1 MRTRVAVPA
10 AAVLALGLAG
20 CATVGRIGM
29 PAPSPPPVRAAEV
42 AALPPPSEQVA
53 EQVTEQVA
61 PPPAP
66 LSPQPELPPPPPAPP
81 APTLVKP
88 PPTAVAPPVTS
99 SPVTPSSPPVPSPPG
114 PAVPPAPPPRIL
126 GQQVSSE
133 DEKRIQGDAQR
144 RIERTERLVKQID
157 QRRLIGDQHQNL
169 LTVQSFLVKAREA
182 LSEKDVQRALTLA
195 DKAFLLAEE
204 LVKVVR

>member
-1 MRTRVAVPA
+1 MT
-10 AAVLALGLAG
+10 
-20 CATVGRIGM
+20 
-29 PAPSPPPVRAAEV
+29 
-42 AALPPPSEQVA
+42 
-53 EQVTEQVA
+53 
-61 PPPAP
+61 
-66 LSPQPELPPPPPAPP
+66 
-81 APTLVKP
+81 
-88 PPTAVAPPVTS
+88 PPVTS
-99 SPVTPSSPPVPSPPG
+99 SPVTPSSPGAPSPPG
-114 PAVPPAPPPRIL
+114 PAVPPAAPPRVL

-144 RIERTERLVKQID
+144 RIDRTERLVKQID

>member
-1 MRTRVAVPA
+1 MRARVVVSA

-20 CATVGRIGM
+20 CATVGRVGL

-42 AALPPPSEQVA
+42 AVLPPPSEQA
-53 EQVTEQVA
+53 EEVA
-61 PPPAP
+61 PAPAP
-66 LSPQPELPPPPPAPP
+66 LSPQPELPPPPPVPP

-88 PPTAVAPPVTS
+88 PPAAMTPAVPG
-99 SPVTPSSPPVPSPPG
+99 SPAAPSPPASVG

-144 RIERTERLVKQID
+144 RIDRTERMVRQID

-169 LTVQSFLVKAREA
+169 LTVQRFLVKAREA

>member
-1 MRTRVAVPA
+1 MRAHIVVPA

-20 CATVGRIGM
+20 CATVGRVGL

-42 AALPPPSEQVA
+42 AAPPPAPVS
-53 EQVTEQVA
+53 VA

-88 PPTAVAPPVTS
+88 PPTAMTPAVPSAPVA
-99 SPVTPSSPPVPSPPG
+99 PSPPAAG
-114 PAVPPAPPPRIL
+114 PAAPPAPPPRIL

-144 RIERTERLVKQID
+144 RIDRTERLVKQID

>member
-1 MRTRVAVPA
+1 MRARVVVPA
-10 AAVLALGLAG
+10 AVVLALGLTG
-20 CATVGRIGM
+20 CATVGRVGL

-42 AALPPPSEQVA
+42 AAPLPPSA
-53 EQVTEQVA
+53 KVA

-81 APTLVKP
+81 EPTLAKP
-88 PPTAVAPPVTS
+88 PPPAMTPPVTS
-99 SPVTPSSPPVPSPPG
+99 SPVAPSSPVVPSPPA
-114 PAVPPAPPPRIL
+114 PAAPAAPPAPQPRIL
-126 GQQVSSE
+126 GQHVSSE

-144 RIERTERLVKQID
+144 RIDRTERLVRQID
-157 QRRLIGDQHQNL
+157 QRRLVGDQHQNL

>member
-1 MRTRVAVPA
+1 MRARVVVPA
-10 AAVLALGLAG
+10 AAVLALGLSG
-20 CATVGRIGM
+20 CATAGRIGL

-42 AALPPPSEQVA
+42 AALPLPSA
-53 EQVTEQVA
+53 EVA
-61 PPPAP
+61 PPPPTPP

-81 APTLVKP
+81 EPTLVKP
-88 PPTAVAPPVTS
+88 PPTAMTPPMPT
-99 SPVTPSSPPVPSPPG
+99 SPVMPSPPAAAA

-144 RIERTERLVKQID
+144 RIDRTERLVKQID
-157 QRRLIGDQHQNL
+157 ERRLVGEQHQNL

-182 LSEKDVQRALTLA
+182 LTEKDVQRALTLA

>member
-1 MRTRVAVPA
+1 MRARVVVPA
-10 AAVLALGLAG
+10 AVVLALGLTG
-20 CATVGRIGM
+20 CAMVGRVGL

-42 AALPPPSEQVA
+42 AAPPPPPA
-53 EQVTEQVA
+53 KVA

-66 LSPQPELPPPPPAPP
+66 LSPQPDLPPPPPAPP

-88 PPTAVAPPVTS
+88 PPTAMTPPVAS
-99 SPVTPSSPPVPSPPG
+99 SPVTPSSPAPPSPPAAAA
-114 PAVPPAPPPRIL
+114 PPVPPAPQPRIL

-144 RIERTERLVKQID
+144 RIDRTERLVKQIG
-157 QRRLIGDQHQNL
+157 QRRLVGDQQQNL

-182 LSEKDVQRALTLA
+182 LSEKDVQRAITLA
-195 DKAFLLAEE
+195 DKAYLLAEE

>member
-1 MRTRVAVPA
+1 MRARVVVPA

-20 CATVGRIGM
+20 CATAGRVGL

-42 AALPPPSEQVA
+42 AALPPPSEEVA
-53 EQVTEQVA
+53 S
-61 PPPAP
+61 PPAP
-66 LSPQPELPPPPPAPP
+66 LSPQPDLPPPPPAPP

-88 PPTAVAPPVTS
+88 PPAGMTPAAPG
-99 SPVTPSSPPVPSPPG
+99 SPAAPSPPATGG

-144 RIERTERLVKQID
+144 RIDRTERLVRQID

>member
-1 MRTRVAVPA
+1 MRARVVVPA
-10 AAVLALGLAG
+10 AAVLALGLTG
-20 CATVGRIGM
+20 CATVGRIGL
-29 PAPSPPPVRAAEV
+29 PAPSAPAVRAAEV
-42 AALPPPSEQVA
+42 AALPPPSA
-53 EQVTEQVA
+53 AVA
-61 PPPAP
+61 PPPAPP

-81 APTLVKP
+81 EPTLVKP
-88 PPTAVAPPVTS
+88 PPTAMTPPVPT
-99 SPVTPSSPPVPSPPG
+99 SPVTPSPPVAAV
-114 PAVPPAPPPRIL
+114 PAVPPALPPRIL

-144 RIERTERLVKQID
+144 RIDRTERLVKQID
-157 QRRLIGDQHQNL
+157 EHRLAGEQHQNL

-182 LSEKDVQRALTLA
+182 LTEKDVQRALTLA

>member
-1 MRTRVAVPA
+1 MMARVVVPA
-10 AAVLALGLAG
+10 AAVLALGLGG
-20 CATVGRIGM
+20 CATVGRVGL

-42 AALPPPSEQVA
+42 AAPPPASASVA
-53 EQVTEQVA
+53 P

-66 LSPQPELPPPPPAPP
+66 LSPHPELPPPPPAPP

-88 PPTAVAPPVTS
+88 PPTAMTPAAPA
-99 SPVTPSSPPVPSPPG
+99 PSPPAAAG
-114 PAVPPAPPPRIL
+114 PAAPPAPSPRIL

-144 RIERTERLVKQID
+144 RIDRTERLVKQID

-204 LVKVVR
+204 LAKVVR

>member
-1 MRTRVAVPA
+1 MRARVVAPA
-10 AAVLALGLAG
+10 AAVLALGLTG
-20 CATVGRIGM
+20 CATVGRIGL

-42 AALPPPSEQVA
+42 VALPLPLA
-53 EQVTEQVA
+53 EVVP

-81 APTLVKP
+81 DLTLVKP
-88 PPTAVAPPVTS
+88 PPTAMTPPVQT
-99 SPVTPSSPPVPSPPG
+99 SPVTPGSPPVPSPPAAAA

-133 DEKRIQGDAQR
+133 DEKRIQSDAQR
-144 RIERTERLVKQID
+144 RIDRTERLVKQID
-157 QRRLIGDQHQNL
+157 ERRLDGEQHQNL
-169 LTVQSFLVKAREA
+169 LTVQSFLVKARDA
-182 LSEKDVQRALTLA
+182 LTEKDVQRALTLA

>member
-1 MRTRVAVPA
+1 MRARVAVPA

-20 CATVGRIGM
+20 CATVGRIGL
-29 PAPSPPPVRAAEV
+29 PAPSPPPVRAVEV
-42 AALPPPSEQVA
+42 AALPPPPEQVA
-53 EQVTEQVA
+53 S

-88 PPTAVAPPVTS
+88 PATAMTPPVTS
-99 SPVTPSSPPVPSPPG
+99 SPVTPSSPAMPSPPG
-114 PAVPPAPPPRIL
+114 PAVPPAAPPRIL

-144 RIERTERLVKQID
+144 RIDRTERLVKQID
-157 QRRLIGDQHQNL
+157 QRRLMGDQHQNL

-182 LSEKDVQRALTLA
+182 LSEKDVQRALTLS

>member
-1 MRTRVAVPA
+1 MRARAVVPA
-10 AAVLALGLAG
+10 AAVLALGLTG
-20 CATVGRIGM
+20 CATVGRIGL
-29 PAPSPPPVRAAEV
+29 PAPSPSPVRAAEV
-42 AALPPPSEQVA
+42 AEVA
-53 EQVTEQVA
+53 ELPLPSANAV

-81 APTLVKP
+81 EPTLVKP
-88 PPTAVAPPVTS
+88 PPTAMTPPVPTS
-99 SPVTPSSPPVPSPPG
+99 PATPSSPPVLSPPAAAA

-144 RIERTERLVKQID
+144 RIDRTERLVKQID
-157 QRRLIGDQHQNL
+157 ERRLVGEQHQNL

-182 LSEKDVQRALTLA
+182 LTEKDVQRALTLA
-195 DKAFLLAEE
+195 DKAYLLAEE

>member
-1 MRTRVAVPA
+1 MRTRVVVPA
-10 AAVLALGLAG
+10 AAVLAIGLTG
-20 CATVGRIGM
+20 CATVGRIGL

-42 AALPPPSEQVA
+42 AALPLPSA
-53 EQVTEQVA
+53 TET
-61 PPPAP
+61 PSPAL

-81 APTLVKP
+81 EPTLVKP
-88 PPTAVAPPVTS
+88 PPTAMTPPVPS
-99 SPVTPSSPPVPSPPG
+99 SPAPPSSPPVPGPPAAPA

-133 DEKRIQGDAQR
+133 DEKRIQSDAQR
-144 RIERTERLVKQID
+144 RIDRTERLVKQID
-157 QRRLIGDQHQNL
+157 ERRLVGEQHQNL

-182 LSEKDVQRALTLA
+182 LTEKDVQRALTLA
-195 DKAFLLAEE
+195 DKAYLLAEE

>member
-1 MRTRVAVPA
+1 MRGRLLPT

-20 CATVGRIGM
+20 CATVGRVAL

-42 AALPPPSEQVA
+42 AAPPPASA
-53 EQVTEQVA
+53 SVA
-61 PPPAP
+61 PPTPI
-66 LSPQPELPPPPPAPP
+66 SPQPDLPPPPPAPP
-81 APTLVKP
+81 LVKP
-88 PPTAVAPPVTS
+88 PPTAMTPAV
-99 SPVTPSSPPVPSPPG
+99 PSSPAAPGSPAAPSPPAAAP
-114 PAVPPAPPPRIL
+114 PAVPPRIL

-144 RIERTERLVKQID
+144 RIDRTERLVKQID

>member
-1 MRTRVAVPA
+1 MRGRLLPA
-10 AAVLALGLAG
+10 AAALALGLNG
-20 CATVGRIGM
+20 CATVGRVAL
-29 PAPSPPPVRAAEV
+29 PAPSPPPVRAAEAV
-42 AALPPPSEQVA
+42 ALPPPVA
-53 EQVTEQVA
+53 KVA
-61 PPPAP
+61 PLPAP

-81 APTLVKP
+81 APMLVKP
-88 PPTAVAPPVTS
+88 PPAAMTPAAPSAPAA
-99 SPVTPSSPPVPSPPG
+99 PG
-114 PAVPPAPPPRIL
+114 PAAPPAPAPRVL

-144 RIERTERLVKQID
+144 RIDRTERLVKQID

-195 DKAFLLAEE
+195 DKALLLAEE

>member
-1 MRTRVAVPA
+1 MMARVVVPA
-10 AAVLALGLAG
+10 AAVLALGLGG
-20 CATVGRIGM
+20 CATVGRVGL
-29 PAPSPPPVRAAEV
+29 PAPSPPPVRAVEV
-42 AALPPPSEQVA
+42 AAPPPASVS
-53 EQVTEQVA
+53 VA

-88 PPTAVAPPVTS
+88 PPAAMTPAA
-99 SPVTPSSPPVPSPPG
+99 PSSPAAPSAPAAAG
-114 PAVPPAPPPRIL
+114 PAAPPAPAPRVL

-144 RIERTERLVKQID
+144 RIDRTERLVKQID

>member
-1 MRTRVAVPA
+1 MRARILVLA
-10 AAVLALGLAG
+10 APVLALGLAG
-20 CATVGRIGM
+20 CATVGRVGL

-42 AALPPPSEQVA
+42 AALPPPSEQASEPVA
-53 EQVTEQVA
+53 S
-61 PPPAP
+61 PPAP

-88 PPTAVAPPVTS
+88 PPAMTPSV
-99 SPVTPSSPPVPSPPG
+99 PSSPAAPSPPTAG

-133 DEKRIQGDAQR
+133 DERRIQGDAQR
-144 RIERTERLVKQID
+144 RIDRTERLVKQID
-157 QRRLIGDQHQNL
+157 QRRLIGDQQQNL

>member
-1 MRTRVAVPA
+1 MRARVAVPVA
-10 AAVLALGLAG
+10 ALFALGLAG
-20 CATVGRIGM
+20 CATVGRIVL

-53 EQVTEQVA
+53 
-61 PPPAP
+61 PPPAS
-66 LSPQPELPPPPPAPP
+66 LSPQPDLPPPPPAPP

-88 PPTAVAPPVTS
+88 PPTALPPPATS
-99 SPVTPSSPPVPSPPG
+99 SPVTPSSPAAPSPPG
-114 PAVPPAPPPRIL
+114 PAVPPAAPPRIL

-144 RIERTERLVKQID
+144 RIDRTERLVKQID

-195 DKAFLLAEE
+195 DKAYLLAEE

>member
-1 MRTRVAVPA
+1 MRARVVVPA
-10 AAVLALGLAG
+10 AVVLTLGLTA
-20 CATVGRIGM
+20 CATVGRIGL

-42 AALPPPSEQVA
+42 APPAPASA
-53 EQVTEQVA
+53 SARVA
-61 PPPAP
+61 PPLVP

-88 PPTAVAPPVTS
+88 PPTAMTPAMPSAPAVPS
-99 SPVTPSSPPVPSPPG
+99 SPVAPSPPG
-114 PAVPPAPPPRIL
+114 AAPPAAPPAPPPRIL

-144 RIERTERLVKQID
+144 RIDRTERLVKQID
-157 QRRLIGDQHQNL
+157 QPRLVGDQAQNL

-204 LVKVVR
+204 LVKAVR

>member
-1 MRTRVAVPA
+1 MTARAVVPAA

-20 CATVGRIGM
+20 CATVGRVGM

-53 EQVTEQVA
+53 

-66 LSPQPELPPPPPAPP
+66 LSTQPDLPPPPPAPP
-81 APTLVKP
+81 APLVKP
-88 PPTAVAPPVTS
+88 PPAMTPAVPSSPAAPS
-99 SPVTPSSPPVPSPPG
+99 SPVAPSPVAPSPPAAAA
-114 PAVPPAPPPRIL
+114 PAVPAPPPRIL

-144 RIERTERLVKQID
+144 RIDRTERLVKQID
-157 QRRLIGDQHQNL
+157 QRRLVGDQHQNL

>member
-1 MRTRVAVPA
+1 MKARVAVPA
-10 AAVLALGLAG
+10 AAVLILVLTG
-20 CATVGRIGM
+20 CATVGRIGL

-42 AALPPPSEQVA
+42 AEVA
-53 EQVTEQVA
+53 ELPLPSATVV

-81 APTLVKP
+81 EPTLVKP
-88 PPTAVAPPVTS
+88 PSTAVTPPVPTS
-99 SPVTPSSPPVPSPPG
+99 PATPSSPPVPSPPAAAA
-114 PAVPPAPPPRIL
+114 PAAPPAPPPRIL

-144 RIERTERLVKQID
+144 RIDRTERLVKQID
-157 QRRLIGDQHQNL
+157 ERRLVGEQHQNL

-182 LSEKDVQRALTLA
+182 LTEKDVQRALTLA
-195 DKAFLLAEE
+195 DKAYLLAEE

>member
-1 MRTRVAVPA
+1 VPA
-10 AAVLALGLAG
+10 P
-20 CATVGRIGM
+20 I
-29 PAPSPPPVRAAEV
+29 
-42 AALPPPSEQVA
+42 
-53 EQVTEQVA
+53 
-61 PPPAP
+61 
-66 LSPQPELPPPPPAPP
+66 
-81 APTLVKP
+81 
-88 PPTAVAPPVTS
+88 TS
-99 SPVTPSSPPVPSPPG
+99 SPVTPGSPAAPSLPVP
-114 PAVPPAPPPRIL
+114 AAPPAPPPRVL

-144 RIERTERLVKQID
+144 RIDRTERLVKQID

>member
-1 MRTRVAVPA
+1 MTISTDIETADRLSRRRARMMF
-10 AAVLALGLAG
+10 VLA
-20 CATVGRIGM
+20 I
-29 PAPSPPPVRAAEV
+29 
-42 AALPPPSEQVA
+42 
-53 EQVTEQVA
+53 
-61 PPPAP
+61 
-66 LSPQPELPPPPPAPP
+66 
-81 APTLVKP
+81 
-88 PPTAVAPPVTS
+88 
-99 SPVTPSSPPVPSPPG
+99 
-114 PAVPPAPPPRIL
+114 IFL

-133 DEKRIQGDAQR
+133 DEKRIQSDAQR
-144 RIERTERLVKQID
+144 RIDRTERLVKQID

>member
-1 MRTRVAVPA
+1 MRARVAVL

-42 AALPPPSEQVA
+42 AALPPPPEPVA
-53 EQVTEQVA
+53 EQVA

-88 PPTAVAPPVTS
+88 PLTAVAPPVAST
-99 SPVTPSSPPVPSPPG
+99 PVTPVPSPPG

-144 RIERTERLVKQID
+144 RIDKTERLVRQID

>member
-1 MRTRVAVPA
+1 MRGRLLPT

-20 CATVGRIGM
+20 CATVGRVGL
-29 PAPSPPPVRAAEV
+29 PAPSPPPVRSAEV
-42 AALPPPSEQVA
+42 AAPPPASA
-53 EQVTEQVA
+53 SVA

-66 LSPQPELPPPPPAPP
+66 ISPQPDLPPPPPAPP
-81 APTLVKP
+81 APPLVKP
-88 PPTAVAPPVTS
+88 PATAMTPAAPG
-99 SPVTPSSPPVPSPPG
+99 SPVAPSPPAATP
-114 PAVPPAPPPRIL
+114 PAVPPPRIL

-144 RIERTERLVKQID
+144 RIDRTERLVKQID

>member
-1 MRTRVAVPA
+1 MRARVVARAAV
-10 AAVLALGLAG
+10 VLALGLTG
-20 CATVGRIGM
+20 CATVGRVGL

-42 AALPPPSEQVA
+42 AAPPPQSA
-53 EQVTEQVA
+53 EA
-61 PPPAP
+61 PPPPAP
-66 LSPQPELPPPPPAPP
+66 LSPQPDLPPPPPAPP

-88 PPTAVAPPVTS
+88 PPTAMTPPVPS
-99 SPVTPSSPPVPSPPG
+99 SPVTPSSPVAPSPPAAVA
-114 PAVPPAPPPRIL
+114 PAVPPAPQPRIL

-144 RIERTERLVKQID
+144 RIDRTERLVKQID
-157 QRRLIGDQHQNL
+157 QRRLVGDQHQNL

-182 LSEKDVQRALTLA
+182 LSEKEVQRALTLA

>member
-1 MRTRVAVPA
+1 MRARVAVPVA
-10 AAVLALGLAG
+10 ALLALGLAG
-20 CATVGRIGM
+20 CATVGRIVL

-42 AALPPPSEQVA
+42 AALPPPPE
-53 EQVTEQVA
+53 EVA
-61 PPPAP
+61 PPPPAQ

-81 APTLVKP
+81 DPTLVKP
-88 PPTAVAPPVTS
+88 TPPPMTPPVTS
-99 SPVTPSSPPVPSPPG
+99 SPVTPSSPAAPSPPAAPG
-114 PAVPPAPPPRIL
+114 PAAPPAPAPRVL

-144 RIERTERLVKQID
+144 RIDRTERLVKQID

>member
-1 MRTRVAVPA
+1 MRARVAVPA

-20 CATVGRIGM
+20 CATVGRIGL
-29 PAPSPPPVRAAEV
+29 PAPSPPPVRAVEV
-42 AALPPPSEQVA
+42 AALPPPPEQVA
-53 EQVTEQVA
+53 S

-88 PPTAVAPPVTS
+88 PATAMTPPVTS
-99 SPVTPSSPPVPSPPG
+99 SPVTPSSPAMPSPPG

-144 RIERTERLVKQID
+144 RIDRTERLVKQID
-157 QRRLIGDQHQNL
+157 QRRLIGEQHQNL

>member
-1 MRTRVAVPA
+1 MRGRLLPT

-20 CATVGRIGM
+20 CATVGRVAL

-42 AALPPPSEQVA
+42 AAPPPASA
-53 EQVTEQVA
+53 SVA

-66 LSPQPELPPPPPAPP
+66 ISPQPDLPPPPPAPP
-81 APTLVKP
+81 APPLVKP
-88 PPTAVAPPVTS
+88 PATALTPAV
-99 SPVTPSSPPVPSPPG
+99 PSSPAAPGSPVAPSPPAAAP

-133 DEKRIQGDAQR
+133 DERRIQGDAQR
-144 RIERTERLVKQID
+144 RIDRTERLMKQID
-157 QRRLIGDQHQNL
+157 QRRLVGDQHQNL

>member
-1 MRTRVAVPA
+1 MRARVAVPVA
-10 AAVLALGLAG
+10 ALLALGLAG
-20 CATVGRIGM
+20 CATVGRIVL

-42 AALPPPSEQVA
+42 AALPPPPE
-53 EQVTEQVA
+53 EVA
-61 PPPAP
+61 PPPPAQ

-81 APTLVKP
+81 DPTLVKP
-88 PPTAVAPPVTS
+88 TPPPMTPPVTS
-99 SPVTPSSPPVPSPPG
+99 SPVTPSSPGAPSPPG
-114 PAVPPAPPPRIL
+114 PAVPPAAPPRIL

-144 RIERTERLVKQID
+144 RIDRTERLVKQID

-195 DKAFLLAEE
+195 DKAYLLAEE